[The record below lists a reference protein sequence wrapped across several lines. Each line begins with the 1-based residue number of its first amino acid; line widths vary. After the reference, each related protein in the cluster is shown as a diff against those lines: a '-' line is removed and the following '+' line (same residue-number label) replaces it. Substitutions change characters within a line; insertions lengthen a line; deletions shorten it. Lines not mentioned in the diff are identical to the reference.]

1 MKNYK
6 RFISYLYFYEAGRK
20 VGNVGF
26 ARVETSDELGKLTI
40 HCTTKTFLKN
50 ECKVYLLKRSKASIT
65 SKKIGSVVAHN
76 GFLDLKLVYAQG
88 KIEGADFN
96 LRETQGVVL
105 MYSRDNYIAAKWDNS
120 NFSYHEALIIEQN
133 EEMAEAVQKETEVMS
148 GIDMFENEDKG
159 ETVKA
164 AFLGLAEAR
173 IDEQDR
179 KIYMVDSSN
188 VINISKL
195 SERKDGTEKSTKE
208 IPNVNNV
215 IEISKTK
222 EMTKEENDVSESR
235 NDKVLDVAKKETNHL
250 EQEGN
255 KKENVEVVREG
266 NKEIINVEVKNE
278 EEIRKQGK
286 VSNRKGKEDK
296 AKEED
301 QLVEHKGLTNSINIT
316 QDTNVNNM
324 SEEIEQ
330 KLAEEMNQVNEEVKQ
345 STAVDQE
352 NKEVKQ
358 VTAVDQ
364 ENKEAKQVTA
374 VDQENKEAKQVTII
388 DVDQEND
395 KAEQA
400 PIEVNQ
406 EKQVA
411 KSESVKD
418 VTQENEEELFKLGND
433 DNNAEEE
440 GLQAENYVKPNPN
453 LWADHPQARAILNR
467 FVRMYPFDDGE
478 IAECVRLEPKDIGLL
493 PMSAWVLGNN
503 SFLLHSYCNFRH
515 LLFAKMLTREGCVY
529 LLMVPGAHNN
539 REQQLA
545 KMFGFE
551 HFKCSR
557 RRSIRDG
564 EFGYWYVTISF
575 E

>member
-40 HCTTKTFLKN
+40 HCTTKTILKN

-65 SKKIGSVVAHN
+65 SKKIGSVAAHN

-105 MYSRDNYIAAKWDNS
+105 MYSKDNYIAAKWDNS
-120 NFSYHEALIIEQN
+120 NFSYHEALTIEQN

-148 GIDMFENEDKG
+148 GIDMLEEENKG

-195 SERKDGTEKSTKE
+195 SERKDGSEKSTKE

-222 EMTKEENDVSESR
+222 EMTKEEKDVSESR
-235 NDKVLDVAKKETNHL
+235 NDTVLDVAKKETNHL

-255 KKENVEVVREG
+255 KKEKVEVVSEG
-266 NKEIINVEVKNE
+266 NKELS
-278 EEIRKQGK
+278 KQGK
-286 VSNRKGKEDK
+286 VSNREDKEDK

-301 QLVEHKGLTNSINIT
+301 QLVEHKGVTNSINIT
-316 QDTNVNNM
+316 QDTSEKNNK

-330 KLAEEMNQVNEEVKQ
+330 KVAEEMNQVNEEAKQ
-345 STAVDQE
+345 S
-352 NKEVKQ
+352 
-358 VTAVDQ
+358 TAVDQ
-364 ENKEAKQVTA
+364 ENKEAKQVT
-374 VDQENKEAKQVTII
+374 TI

-395 KAEQA
+395 NAEQA

-418 VTQENEEELFKLGND
+418 VTQENEEELFKLGD
-433 DNNAEEE
+433 DDKNAEEE
-440 GLQAENYVKPNPN
+440 GLQEENYVKPNPN